1 LAQHWLL
8 LNKYVHLK
16 HKHAAPGQ
24 NLRGQHR
31 LLNNRHI
38 DMFRESTDYSRRVT
52 LPEAAE
58 AVVEQTSPEAAQ
70 ADVE

>member
-1 LAQHWLL
+1 

-16 HKHAAPGQ
+16 HKHAGPGQ
-24 NLRGQHR
+24 NFRGQHR
-31 LLNNRHI
+31 LLYNRHI
-38 DMFRESTDYSRRVT
+38 GMSRESTDCSRRVT
-52 LPEAAE
+52 LPEAAQ